1 MKQQFVYIYI
11 NIFMARKY
19 HQGIFKP
26 KNPKKYV
33 GDSANIV
40 FRSSWE
46 KKFMSY
52 LDNHPDIISW
62 ASEEMF
68 IPYVSPVDNKVHR
81 YFPDFIVKK
90 KNAKGIV
97 EVLIIEI
104 KPKHQTKPPNINTK
118 RNKKT
123 MINEAITYQVNQAK
137 WKAAEQFCA
146 DRKYKFV
153 VLTEDQLGING

>member
-1 MKQQFVYIYI
+1 
-11 NIFMARKY
+11 MARKY

-33 GDSANIV
+33 GDSKNIV
-40 FRSSWE
+40 YRSSWE
-46 KKFMSY
+46 LKFMSY

-68 IPYVSPVDNKVHR
+68 ILYISPVDNKPHR

-90 KNAKGIV
+90 KNTKGIV

-104 KPKHQTKPPNINTK
+104 KPKHQTNPPDINTK

-123 MINEAITYQVNQAK
+123 VINEAITYQVNQAK

-146 DRKYKFV
+146 DRKYKFL

>member
-1 MKQQFVYIYI
+1 
-11 NIFMARKY
+11 MARKY
-19 HQGIFKP
+19 HQGLFKP
-26 KNPKKYV
+26 TKPERYV
-33 GDSANIV
+33 GDSKNIV

-52 LDNHPDIISW
+52 LDKHPDVISW

-68 IPYVSPVDNKVHR
+68 IPYVSPIDNRVHR

-97 EVLIIEI
+97 EVLIVEI

-123 MINEAITYQVNQAK
+123 VINEAMTYQVNQAK
-137 WKAAEQFCA
+137 WKAAEQFCL
-146 DRKYKFV
+146 DRNYKFII
-153 VLTEDQLGING
+153 LTEDQLGING